1 MSQEHKIFERIGKS
15 VRQFVKDPC
24 FLNSL
29 LSVSLLLAPRPILAD
44 DFIPP
49 QNIVIGNTDRP
60 EVALT
65 FDCGPWVE
73 RSYITRILDTLD
85 QYEKRVTFF
94 VTGEFIR
101 KNPDIFE
108 RIAQKHEIANH
119 SWYHPDFTK
128 ISTEE
133 QTGELIST
141 EDLIKTYGV
150 TSLPMWRSPF
160 GAFNNET
167 IWNAAANG
175 YWLHV
180 MWTLDSG
187 DWQAIPAETVKNRVI
202 QGSNKGSIIVSHCN
216 SEQTSQ
222 VLEDEINGL
231 EEKGLAVT
239 TVSDLLR

>member
-1 MSQEHKIFERIGKS
+1 MKLEALTRRA
-15 VRQFVKDPC
+15 V
-24 FLNSL
+24 LNSL
-29 LSVSLLLAPRPILAD
+29 ISLSFFLTPHPQIIGPIQDHDGLVRSE

-49 QNIVIGNTDRP
+49 QNIEIGNTDRP

-65 FDCGPWVE
+65 FDCGPWVD

-85 QYEKRVTFF
+85 QYEKHVTFF

-133 QTGELIST
+133 QTEELIST

-150 TSLPMWRSPF
+150 SSLPMWRSPF

-175 YWLHV
+175 YCHRDTGRQNPPASKRHPDTGSHASHHPLVTGISILFWWL
-180 MWTLDSG
+180 S
-187 DWQAIPAETVKNRVI
+187 
-202 QGSNKGSIIVSHCN
+202 
-216 SEQTSQ
+216 
-222 VLEDEINGL
+222 
-231 EEKGLAVT
+231 
-239 TVSDLLR
+239 